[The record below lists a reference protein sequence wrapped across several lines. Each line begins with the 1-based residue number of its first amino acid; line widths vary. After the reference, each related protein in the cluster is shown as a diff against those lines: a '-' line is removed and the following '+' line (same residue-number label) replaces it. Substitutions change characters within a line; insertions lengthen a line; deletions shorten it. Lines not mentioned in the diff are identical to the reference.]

1 MQDVT
6 LKLWDSSSQTT
17 EHFSLIT
24 KFTDLGE
31 PLHRKSI
38 LGLYINYFFS
48 DQFTTGDTHSFPT
61 DISLSIA
68 YRTDLSDSFANMW
81 SIQSNL
87 DFQTSSA
94 FTKKVIF
101 NEHNIKQVD
110 SVQFRIY
117 SDGLYTKDFG
127 INDFGIIFRPYRT
140 TSTKEFDED

>member
-31 PLHRKSI
+31 PLHKKSI
-38 LGLYINYFFS
+38 LGVYINYFFS
-48 DQFTTGDTHSFPT
+48 DQFTTGETHEFST
-61 DISLSIA
+61 HYSLKIA
-68 YRTDLSDSFANMW
+68 YRTDLSSSFTYLSGIA
-81 SIQSNL
+81 SNL
-87 DFQTSSA
+87 NNQTSST
-94 FTKKVIF
+94 FTHKYMIP
-101 NEHNIKQVD
+101 IGGIAVD
-110 SVQFRIY
+110 NVQFKVY
-117 SDGLYTKDFG
+117 SDSISSKDFG